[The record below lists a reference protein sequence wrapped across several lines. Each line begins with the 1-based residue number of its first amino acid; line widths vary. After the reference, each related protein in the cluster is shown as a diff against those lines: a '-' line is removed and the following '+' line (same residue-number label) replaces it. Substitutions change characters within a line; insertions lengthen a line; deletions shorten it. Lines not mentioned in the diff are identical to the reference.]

1 MCHFMAELTKLYVN
15 LIFKGKL
22 PMDMHSFWLTRYYA
36 LWKQRRRLLGNWEER
51 DVSSQ
56 DANHWC
62 KTSVE
67 DNWPCNLEALHCC
80 TLIPPNG
87 TLRSM
92 TSACKLTRVIWQIF
106 FGNNPKYLG
115 SIRHLIKVV
124 TLAGKV
130 LFLDR
135 MVLIFVLS
143 QVDVNSKFNLLT
155 YETVLF

>member
-1 MCHFMAELTKLYVN
+1 
-15 LIFKGKL
+15 
-22 PMDMHSFWLTRYYA
+22 MDMHSFWLTRYYA

-92 TSACKLTRVIWQIF
+92 TSACRLTRVIWQIF
-106 FGNNPKYLG
+106 LEKKN
-115 SIRHLIKVV
+115 S
-124 TLAGKV
+124 AGCLLKTKWLMKICIFRGTQIFPSNYNV
-130 LFLDR
+130 QFLNFFSS
-135 MVLIFVLS
+135 VHQLLS
-143 QVDVNSKFNLLT
+143 FLKAAPAKLSNESRSV
-155 YETVLF
+155 

>member
-1 MCHFMAELTKLYVN
+1 MQSLLVKCALCNKSRNQIQLPQQSCVILWLHWRKFMS
-15 LIFKGKL
+15 ISFFKGKL
-22 PMDMHSFWLTRYYA
+22 PMDMHIFWLTRYYA

-92 TSACKLTRVIWQIF
+92 TSACKLTRVIWHF
-106 FGNNPKYLG
+106 FLG
-115 SIRHLIKVV
+115 TI
-124 TLAGKV
+124 
-130 LFLDR
+130 
-135 MVLIFVLS
+135 LS
-143 QVDVNSKFNLLT
+143 T
-155 YETVLF
+155 

>member
-1 MCHFMAELTKLYVN
+1 MMKSSPSIWHSLHIVKSTVKISSIFVAFLENMNFIN

-22 PMDMHSFWLTRYYA
+22 PMDMHIFWLTRYYA

-106 FGNNPKYLG
+106 LG
-115 SIRHLIKVV
+115 TI
-124 TLAGKV
+124 
-130 LFLDR
+130 
-135 MVLIFVLS
+135 LS
-143 QVDVNSKFNLLT
+143 T
-155 YETVLF
+155 